1 MGIGGIETG
10 VRDIAKYLNKKKIK
24 NYILCESSNKN
35 LNTQGIKLIRLNNLK
50 FKNIFD
56 QTKIKKIIKELII
69 KKKINVVHISSR
81 APAFFLIGFIKKL
94 DIKVVTSVHNKY
106 QSESL
111 LKDWYNNFLLKG
123 DAVIFNSNFVKKS
136 YKVNSYQK
144 NKIFI
149 IPRGID
155 INFFYPSKKKLS
167 HKFIFLPSRVSRWK
181 GHDLLITYFA
191 LIDQKYKN
199 LFKIH
204 LISSNQSKEEK
215 KINKLVKELGLSK
228 NVVITKPTLKIN
240 KLYHDSFLV
249 VNLSKRP
256 EGFGRTISEAL
267 SSAKPII
274 APNQGGTKEQ
284 LYHFDKKLLFNVN
297 SYSSFLR
304 AFEYVIKNYQLISKK
319 GRKFVKKNYSSDLM
333 CKKTL
338 EVYNY
343 LVNQ

>member
-1 MGIGGIETG
+1 MGIGGIESG

-24 NYILCESSNKN
+24 NYILCERSNKN
-35 LNTQGIKLIRLNNLK
+35 LNAKDIKLIKLNNLK

-56 QTKIKKIIKELII
+56 QIKIKRLVKELII
-69 KKKINVVHISSR
+69 KKKINLVHISSR
-81 APAFFLIGFIKKL
+81 APAFFLISFIKKL
-94 DIKVVTSVHNKY
+94 NIKVVTSVHNKY
-106 QSESL
+106 QSKSL
-111 LKDWYNNFLLKG
+111 LKDWYNSFLLKG
-123 DAVIFNSNFVKKS
+123 DVIIFNSNFVRKS
-136 YKVNSYQK
+136 YKNNFNEK
-144 NKIFI
+144 TKIFV

-155 INFFYPSKKKLS
+155 INYFYPSKIKLPD
-167 HKFIFLPSRVSRWK
+167 KFIFLPSRVSNWK
-181 GHDLLITYFA
+181 GHDLLLKYYS
-191 LIDQKYKN
+191 LINKKYKN

-204 LISSNQSKEEK
+204 LISLNKSKDEK
-215 KINKLVKELGLSK
+215 KINKLVKKLDLSK
-228 NVVITKPTLKIN
+228 NVLITKPTLKIN

-249 VNLSKRP
+249 VNLSIRP

-267 SSAKPII
+267 ASAKPII

-284 LYHFDKKLLFNVN
+284 LYNFDKKLLFNVN

-304 AFEYVIKNYQLISKK
+304 AFEYAIKNYQLISIK

-343 LVNQ
+343 VVNQ